1 MVAGLRVR
9 VRVPAQVT
17 GPVGR
22 KYRVTVARAAALF
35 LALAI
40 PFGQGALADTLDNEI
55 ERLKAD
61 VADLSQTLYQLEE
74 DVLYPADTQVAV
86 FLTLRDRDGLE
97 LDTVELY
104 LNGTPVAS
112 HLYTE
117 RERGSLKQGG
127 VQRLYIGN
135 LPHGSHQ
142 LKAVL
147 TARSANERFVRREVT
162 HDFRKRPGEARIQMT
177 LDARAPDY
185 EPVVSFQEWK

>member
-9 VRVPAQVT
+9 ERVPAQVT
-17 GPVGR
+17 EPVGR
-22 KYRVTVARAAALF
+22 KYRVTVARAAVLL
-35 LALAI
+35 LALAM

-55 ERLKAD
+55 DRLKAD

-86 FLTLRDRDGLE
+86 FLTLRDREGLE

-135 LPHGSHQ
+135 LPHGTHQ

-162 HDFRKRPGEARIQMT
+162 HDFRKRPGESRIQMT